1 MLIGEDKNSI
11 DLQFT
16 GSKVKVTRVTFVKNI
31 KMFSA
36 HYLGNFLSQSFHIS
50 RADWTFAHY
59 LKNYLSQSFH
69 ISRAN
74 WTWREHD
81 LF

>member
-36 HYLGNFLSQSFHIS
+36 HYLGNFLSQSFHI
-50 RADWTFAHY
+50 A
-59 LKNYLSQSFH
+59 
-69 ISRAN
+69 RAN

-81 LF
+81 LFWFQVD